1 MTLFDF
7 ARNNISRDKR
17 TYIFYFVNCVFSVF
31 VFFLFTVLSFHPAM
45 SVIDTDSAM
54 GLILLL
60 GEAVSIGFAVCFI
73 SYSVT
78 CFLKSRSRQFGLI
91 TILGASKK
99 QLNKLVFLEN
109 MIVGVA
115 SIITGIVL
123 GLVFSKF
130 FLDIA
135 NKVIGVSDFV
145 FYFPMQ
151 AIVVTVIALGLV
163 FLAIAFF
170 TPKLIRKKE
179 VVRLLKTEVTGEKP
193 QKLLPFLVIFLI
205 LLALLTGILVSK
217 TQTAKDIQAN
227 ILTPFAMLI
236 TVVIGTYLLF
246 AYGMRIALALSKN
259 SKANGR
265 LLYRSDKQSKMRANT
280 QAMTISAVLYAVSF
294 FAIIILFSM
303 STSVKEET
311 EKIMPYAMSYNAWT
325 ENADVSGD
333 LSIIEKELQDL
344 PGYRETSFDLWYSKS
359 ERSRAAIISAGE
371 YNKMMEF
378 LDREPVAVSKDGVF
392 LVTGNAGETLKQ
404 FHLQCRH
411 FLQKTV

>member
-115 SIITGIVL
+115 SIMTGIVL

-135 NKVIGVSDFV
+135 NKVIGVSGLCV
-145 FYFPMQ
+145 LFPD
-151 AIVVTVIALGLV
+151 AGNCCNRHRFGAC
-163 FLAIAFF
+163 
-170 TPKLIRKKE
+170 
-179 VVRLLKTEVTGEKP
+179 
-193 QKLLPFLVIFLI
+193 
-205 LLALLTGILVSK
+205 
-217 TQTAKDIQAN
+217 
-227 ILTPFAMLI
+227 
-236 TVVIGTYLLF
+236 
-246 AYGMRIALALSKN
+246 
-259 SKANGR
+259 
-265 LLYRSDKQSKMRANT
+265 
-280 QAMTISAVLYAVSF
+280 ISGHCFLYA
-294 FAIIILFSM
+294 
-303 STSVKEET
+303 K
-311 EKIMPYAMSYNAWT
+311 
-325 ENADVSGD
+325 ADS
-333 LSIIEKELQDL
+333 
-344 PGYRETSFDLWYSKS
+344 
-359 ERSRAAIISAGE
+359 
-371 YNKMMEF
+371 
-378 LDREPVAVSKDGVF
+378 
-392 LVTGNAGETLKQ
+392 
-404 FHLQCRH
+404 
-411 FLQKTV
+411 